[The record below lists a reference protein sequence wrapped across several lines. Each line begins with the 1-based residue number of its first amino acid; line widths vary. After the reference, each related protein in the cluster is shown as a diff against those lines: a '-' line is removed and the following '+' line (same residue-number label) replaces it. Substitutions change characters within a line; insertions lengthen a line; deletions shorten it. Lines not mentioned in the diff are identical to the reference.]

1 MTDKKYRAYRIAYNR
16 YPKETEFFGIG
27 IVERVMRECG
37 SENSASVFEK
47 FWEYIQKR
55 NWDAEGLQEIIDKN
69 SRIKKKAKKS
79 VSVTKPT
86 GESYM
91 KKSIKNIRS
100 LIRILTFSILV

>member
-47 FWEYIQKR
+47 FWEYTQKK
-55 NWDAEGLQEIIDKN
+55 NWNAEGLQEIINKN
-69 SRIKKKAKKS
+69 Y
-79 VSVTKPT
+79 T
-86 GESYM
+86 Y
-91 KKSIKNIRS
+91 
-100 LIRILTFSILV
+100 